1 LCSAQQTTISK
12 CGKTV
17 AIAGDH
23 MRGLHFIDRVRDTLR
38 QRATPLEIILEC
50 YHQSQKVQRRFLD
63 AQHGKVYSQLI
74 RCALDDGI
82 YGSAK
87 IAVTG
92 SMYADAVAATE
103 VLNEFGDNPERPKN
117 NARDRRFVQYLVDNI
132 DSGINWCDTQRF
144 FAEEYGLTRQAI
156 QNAVEARAKRTISR
170 MKTELCALDDNLAI
184 AA

>member
-1 LCSAQQTTISK
+1 VKPKSAK
-12 CGKTV
+12 RKRC
-17 AIAGDH
+17 H
-23 MRGLHFIDRVRDTLR
+23 
-38 QRATPLEIILEC
+38 PYNILILQVESWLLTHA
-50 YHQSQKVQRRFLD
+50 YSAWHNELIHQSQKVQRRFLD